1 MRISYLSSDVC
12 SSDLCD
18 ERVATGFRENFERQ
32 APVALDDRD
41 ARNGLDCI
49 EHRLLALLDRAE
61 YPVHLG
67 DARFRIFLD
76 KGDDDV
82 VLVIEQSIDL
92 ADADRRL
99 GGELG
104 CRRRVKS
111 LRRSEEHTSELQSLM
126 RNSSAVFCFKKKNN
140 NQLT

>member
-1 MRISYLSSDVC
+1 MRISDWSSDVC
-12 SSDLCD
+12 SSDL
-18 ERVATGFRENFERQ
+18 Q

-111 LRRSEEHTSELQSLM
+111 LRIEQFACRLDDPLSWSVLSFLMVHTPTLAGLRLVLKPALM
-126 RNSSAVFCFKKKNN
+126 H
-140 NQLT
+140 

>member
-1 MRISYLSSDVC
+1 MRISDWSSDVC
-12 SSDLCD
+12 SSDL
-18 ERVATGFRENFERQ
+18 Q

-111 LRRSEEHTSELQSLM
+111 LRIEQFACRLDDPLSWSVLSCRSEEHTSELQSLM
-126 RNSSAVFCFKKKNN
+126 RISYAV
-140 NQLT
+140 

>member
-1 MRISYLSSDVC
+1 MRISDWSSDVC
-12 SSDLCD
+12 SSDL
-18 ERVATGFRENFERQ
+18 Q

-111 LRRSEEHTSELQSLM
+111 FGRSEEHTSELQSLM
-126 RNSSAVFCFKKKNN
+126 RLSYAVFCLQKTTEVNTHH
-140 NQLT
+140 QPHQESESIT

>member
-1 MRISYLSSDVC
+1 MRISDWSSDVC
-12 SSDLCD
+12 SSDL
-18 ERVATGFRENFERQ
+18 Q

-111 LRRSEEHTSELQSLM
+111 LRIEQFACRLDDPLSWSRSEEHTSELQSLM
-126 RNSSAVFCFKKKNN
+126 RTSSAVFFLKKK
-140 NQLT
+140 

>member
-1 MRISYLSSDVC
+1 MRISDWSSDVC
-12 SSDLCD
+12 SSDL
-18 ERVATGFRENFERQ
+18 Q

-111 LRRSEEHTSELQSLM
+111 LRIDQFACRLADPLSWSTSEEHTSDLQSLM
-126 RNSSAVFCFKKKNN
+126 RNS
-140 NQLT
+140 L

>member
-1 MRISYLSSDVC
+1 MRISDWSSDVC
-12 SSDLCD
+12 SSDLPGQTADATAIAVDKGGQSLCD

-76 KGDDDV
+76 KGDDAV
-82 VLVIEQSIDL
+82 VLEIGRAS
-92 ADADRRL
+92 
-99 GGELG
+99 
-104 CRRRVKS
+104 CREIVC
-111 LRRSEEHTSELQSLM
+111 QY
-126 RNSSAVFCFKKKNN
+126 V
-140 NQLT
+140 

>member
-1 MRISYLSSDVC
+1 MRISDWSSDVC
-12 SSDLCD
+12 SSDL
-18 ERVATGFRENFERQ
+18 Q

-82 VLVIEQSIDL
+82 VLVIEESIDL

-104 CRRRVKS
+104 CRRRVKT
-111 LRRSEEHTSELQSLM
+111 LRSEEHTSELKSLI
-126 RNSSAVFCFKKKNN
+126 RHLYAVYCMKQKKKYIP
-140 NQLT
+140 